1 MGALSPL
8 KLQRDT
14 KERREKE
21 LRRFSQSKWGR
32 VGIEDRE
39 KKRTHFPF
47 FFFPPPKKRTALKFF
62 VFFFYYY
69 VDFLNQEEEE
79 EANRSRRH
87 LDKREG

>member
-21 LRRFSQSKWGR
+21 LKRFSQSKWGR

-39 KKRTHFPF
+39 KKTDPFSF
-47 FFFPPPKKRTALKFF
+47 FFLPPQKRTALKFF
-62 VFFFYYY
+62 VFFLIIIMLIF
-69 VDFLNQEEEE
+69 
-79 EANRSRRH
+79 
-87 LDKREG
+87 